1 MSNLNDLQY
10 AGYGGPPGA
19 LPQLEAEWM
28 EVRGLTG
35 NQSQIDFLDAEGI
48 GPGSLND
55 RWIEYWGGGGDVV
68 PPDTPGNLLLDYNNL
83 NTVNW
88 DAPDQTLTY
97 LGEGWW
103 RIRCDSPDSTRSLV
117 QFYLDPAPLGKTYR
131 IQAEFRNKGAI
142 GTDYRLAIAE
152 YEGTAWRGA
161 TTTDLDTLVAGDP
174 TPVLKTADRLISDA
188 TSDRI
193 RFAVQFV
200 NPPSAGM
207 QIDMRLPAMLL
218 QGGQINMPDLTL
230 GVGSGGAR
238 HGYRRGNFGTA
249 NPNLLNDGNEIRD
262 LYLNNNNGRVV
273 FKVEGTYPQDEF
285 TSMEVVGYGTLN
297 TADADLFD
305 DSGGETFWRWNN
317 TGWSWTD
324 GDTLAVDFV

>member
-28 EVRGLTG
+28 APRGLTG
-35 NQSQIDFLDAEGI
+35 NQSQIDFLDGQAV

-55 RWIEYWGGGGDVV
+55 RWIEYWGG
-68 PPDTPGNLLLDYNNL
+68 
-83 NTVNW
+83 
-88 DAPDQTLTY
+88 
-97 LGEGWW
+97 
-103 RIRCDSPDSTRSLV
+103 
-117 QFYLDPAPLGKTYR
+117 
-131 IQAEFRNKGAI
+131 
-142 GTDYRLAIAE
+142 
-152 YEGTAWRGA
+152 
-161 TTTDLDTLVAGDP
+161 
-174 TPVLKTADRLISDA
+174 
-188 TSDRI
+188 
-193 RFAVQFV
+193 
-200 NPPSAGM
+200 
-207 QIDMRLPAMLL
+207 
-218 QGGQINMPDLTL
+218 GGQINMPDLTL

-249 NPNLLNDGNEIRD
+249 APDQLVDGNEIRD

-285 TSMEVVGYGTLN
+285 TSMQVVGYGTLN

-317 TGWSWTD
+317 TGWTWTD
-324 GDTLAVDFV
+324 GDTLAVEFT